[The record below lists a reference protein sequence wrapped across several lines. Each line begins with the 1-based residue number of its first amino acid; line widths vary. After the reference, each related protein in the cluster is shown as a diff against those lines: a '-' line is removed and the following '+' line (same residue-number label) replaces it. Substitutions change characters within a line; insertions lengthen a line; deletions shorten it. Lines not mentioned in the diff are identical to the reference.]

1 MIAVLVLADPC
12 LGGLGLPGAER
23 ERLRRLLLM
32 RTVSWAQR
40 VAPGAVWAL
49 PGESGTPCAVTAL
62 PDGVTELDVGGGG
75 RGERIAAAVAA
86 IFATSAGPLLI
97 VASDFPGLRPAHDG
111 AALDDLRS
119 DCDVAVGP
127 SSAGDWYLLAL
138 RGRDPA
144 LVEVARHDRAAD
156 ALHAAVEAGL
166 RIGMLRSERPLR
178 VPGDALALRADPIAS
193 PELVEILAR
202 APTTIS
208 GT

>member
-12 LGGLGLPGAER
+12 PGGLGLPDAEH
-23 ERLRRLLLM
+23 ERLQRLLLT
-32 RTVSWAQR
+32 RAVSWAQR

-49 PGESGTPCAVTAL
+49 PGESGSPCAMTAL
-62 PDGVTELDVGGGG
+62 PDGVTGLDVGGSG
-75 RGERIAAAVAA
+75 RGERIAAAAAA
-86 IFATSAGPLLI
+86 IFATRAGPLLI
-97 VASDFPGLRPAHDG
+97 VASDFPALGPAHDR

-127 SSAGDWYLLAL
+127 STAGDWYLLAL
-138 RGRDPA
+138 RARDPA

-156 ALHAAVEAGL
+156 TLRAAVEGGL

-178 VPGDALALRADPIAS
+178 TPGDALALRADPIAS
-193 PELVEILAR
+193 PELMEILAR